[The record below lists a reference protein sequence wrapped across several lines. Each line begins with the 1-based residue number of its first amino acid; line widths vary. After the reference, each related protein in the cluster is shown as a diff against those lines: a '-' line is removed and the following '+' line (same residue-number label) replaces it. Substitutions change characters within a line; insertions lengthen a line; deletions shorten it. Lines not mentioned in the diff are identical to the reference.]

1 MRRNF
6 RVVLP
11 LAVRK
16 TAGWSEECRQTPL
29 PRSFEQQGNKEVRR
43 HQLAMASF
51 ALAEADLAW
60 ATSVLNWRSG
70 IAEHVV
76 GDELEAESV
85 CETLGPSLPH
95 CFASKGM
102 AMLQR
107 QGLSRKDKQLI
118 K

>member
-1 MRRNF
+1 MPADAPA
-6 RVVLP
+6 P
-11 LAVRK
+11 LYGATGRQGGPQAP
-16 TAGWSEECRQTPL
+16 AGHGGFGPSR
-29 PRSFEQQGNKEVRR
+29 GK
-43 HQLAMASF
+43 
-51 ALAEADLAW
+51 AW

-107 QGLSRKDKQLI
+107 QGLSRKDKQLM